1 MLKDDPGCK
10 FFKNVNKL
18 YSMQSS
24 HFLMVCYLI
33 SSNLVLCILDI
44 LLSHCTLCNNYSI
57 HVLLLAEST
66 FAAFS
71 AQECETIR
79 CSGGFTTNLKPGALP
94 CCCLQVHDIED
105 LAKVGRDHKAC
116 PYYAATHFAGGSL

>member
-33 SSNLVLCILDI
+33 NGNLVSCILDL
-44 LLSHCTLCNNYSI
+44 LLSPCTLYNTGSM
-57 HVLLLAEST
+57 HVLLLAELT
-66 FAAFS
+66 FAASS
-71 AQECETIR
+71 AQECDPQLSGLVEASFHTELEIR
-79 CSGGFTTNLKPGALP
+79 PVALLPSAGA
-94 CCCLQVHDIED
+94 
-105 LAKVGRDHKAC
+105 
-116 PYYAATHFAGGSL
+116 